1 MTTQWLR
8 RVVYGVLV
16 LFLAT
21 IWLVGLIGA
30 DDPPYS
36 VPERVGR
43 PARCICPANP
53 AITQNRSH

>member
-36 VPERVGR
+36 VPERVGTTR
-43 PARCICPANP
+43 TLYLPGEPGYHP
-53 AITQNRSH
+53 